1 MNEGVIQRLRLSR
14 HLMHLARSHLRSGEL
29 SLFAG
34 VHLLHDAVET
44 FLVAVADHVNARVSP
59 KSRFEDILQKIED
72 STDKPL
78 PFRKKLIRLNRIRNN
93 SKHDG
98 IEPPRLD
105 VSDIETV
112 IPEFLEEVSATILG
126 VDFTTV
132 SLVDLLKD
140 GESKDLLRSAE
151 ISFKEGNYEGCLISC
166 RKAIFVEF
174 EHDYDAAPFLNPR
187 PRSLLMAAS
196 TASSKVPAI
205 FRDGE
210 YIKKRVADPTDYVM
224 IDYPRLEKDLLVAG
238 IDSTIFV
245 NVMRLTTPV
254 YRSSRK
260 AEWVVKR
267 EFSLVHSDVVKDSA
281 EYVFP
286 NTVAAILALHQN
298 QIKTKWAA
306 RKSYVVR
313 LARDEVPV
321 YAKADRTSELEGH
334 IEKGVRAVSC
344 QFSVGGFDLTTYLRV
359 HHWSETQYLAGY
371 IGEDDVVD

>member
-1 MNEGVIQRLRLSR
+1 M
-14 HLMHLARSHLRSGEL
+14 
-29 SLFAG
+29 
-34 VHLLHDAVET
+34 ET